1 MFSHIQDVT
10 VDTKASVIYIT
21 YFPQGSEFAAIKV
34 CTHEEVS
41 KIEHNFS
48 LSTEEAIAYIKMKCE
63 IGAL

>member
-1 MFSHIQDVT
+1 MFSHIQDAMVNAE
-10 VDTKASVIYIT
+10 VVYIT
-21 YFPQGSEFAAIKV
+21 YFPQGSKFAAIKV

>member
-1 MFSHIQDVT
+1 MFSHIQDVM
-10 VDTKASVIYIT
+10 VDTKASVTYIT

>member
-1 MFSHIQDVT
+1 MANV
-10 VDTKASVIYIT
+10 SVVYIT
-21 YFPQGSEFAAIKV
+21 YFPQGSKSAAVKV
-34 CTHEEVS
+34 CTYEEVS

>member
-1 MFSHIQDVT
+1 M
-10 VDTKASVIYIT
+10 VDAKVSVVYIT
-21 YFPQGSEFAAIKV
+21 YFPQGLNFPAVKV

-41 KIEHNFS
+41 KIEHNLG

>member
-1 MFSHIQDVT
+1 MVNAE
-10 VDTKASVIYIT
+10 VVYIT
-21 YFPQGSEFAAIKV
+21 YFPQGSKFAAIKV